1 MLSESISEAISI
13 QGIDRNQRL
22 PRKKPNEKSRP
33 LIVKSVYYNTRI
45 LISKNKKS
53 LKGQELLWEKN
64 LRPKEWKYYKKQ
76 EKNIHLKTFRHKIE
90 GLGIGIK
97 WVTEL
102 NYIIIKMYSHG
113 TLRCLKRKV
122 KIVLVFA
129 FLFSFCLCCLFLGIR
144 CTYFIF
150 LCLSRG
156 KTPLIKIIFVKV
168 LLMLIC

>member
-1 MLSESISEAISI
+1 MR
-13 QGIDRNQRL
+13 QYIDRNHRL

-33 LIVKSVYYNTRI
+33 LIVKSVYYNTRD

-53 LKGQELLWEKN
+53 VKDQELLWEKI
-64 LRPKEWKYYKKQ
+64 LRPKEWKYCKKQ

-90 GLGIGIK
+90 GLGIGIQ

-102 NYIIIKMYSHG
+102 NYIMIKVYSHG

-122 KIVLVFA
+122 KTV
-129 FLFSFCLCCLFLGIR
+129 FSFCLCCLFLGIR

-150 LCLSRG
+150 LCLSGG
-156 KTPLIKIIFVKV
+156 KTPLIKIMFVKV